1 MPVLT
6 LFLSDHGVNL
16 RHGWLKTVLLV
27 LLVLG
32 GHVLQ
37 LEQES
42 ELSRDAE
49 VRDGQ
54 ETNLS

>member
-16 RHGWLKTVLLV
+16 RHGRLKNVLLIM
-27 LLVLG
+27 LVLG

-37 LEQES
+37 LEQEA

>member
-6 LFLSDHGVNL
+6 LFLSDHWVNL
-16 RHGWLKTVLLV
+16 RHGRLKTGLLLLLV
-27 LLVLG
+27 L

-37 LEQES
+37 LEEEA

-54 ETNLS
+54 EANLS

>member
-1 MPVLT
+1 MPVLA

-16 RHGWLKTVLLV
+16 RHGRLKTVMLV
-27 LLVLG
+27 LLLLI
-32 GHVLQ
+32 GHVLK
-37 LEQES
+37 LEQEA

-54 ETNLS
+54 KTNLS

>member
-6 LFLSDHGVNL
+6 LFLSDHRVNL
-16 RHGWLKTVLLV
+16 RHGRLKTVLL
-27 LLVLG
+27 LMLVL

-37 LEQES
+37 LEEEA

-54 ETNLS
+54 EANLS

>member
-6 LFLSDHGVNL
+6 LFLSDYGVNL
-16 RHGWLKTVLLV
+16 RHGRLKTVLL
-27 LLVLG
+27 LMLVF
-32 GHVLQ
+32 GHILQ
-37 LEQES
+37 LKQEA

>member
-16 RHGWLKTVLLV
+16 RHGRLKTVLL
-27 LLVLG
+27 LMLVF
-32 GHVLQ
+32 GHILQ
-37 LEQES
+37 LEQEA
-42 ELSRDAE
+42 ELSRDTE

-54 ETNLS
+54 EANLS

>member
-16 RHGWLKTVLLV
+16 RHGRLKTVLLL
-27 LLVLG
+27 LLVL

-37 LEQES
+37 LEEET

-54 ETNLS
+54 EANLS

>member
-16 RHGWLKTVLLV
+16 RHGRLKTVLL
-27 LLVLG
+27 LMLVLG
-32 GHVLQ
+32 HVLKLKQ
-37 LEQES
+37 KT

-54 ETNLS
+54 EANLS

>member
-6 LFLSDHGVNL
+6 LFLSDHWVNL
-16 RHGWLKTVLLV
+16 RHGRLKTVLLL
-27 LLVLG
+27 LLVL

-37 LEQES
+37 LEEEA

-54 ETNLS
+54 EANLS

>member
-16 RHGWLKTVLLV
+16 RHGRLKTVMLV
-27 LLVLG
+27 LLVLIS
-32 GHVLQ
+32 HVLK
-37 LEQES
+37 LEQEA

>member
-16 RHGWLKTVLLV
+16 RHGRLKTALLLLLV
-27 LLVLG
+27 L

-37 LEQES
+37 LEEEA

-54 ETNLS
+54 EANLS